1 MRHDR
6 ATPGYGAGR
15 GKSFER
21 YYLRN
26 VLSEGCNCAELVI
39 TNNELGR
46 DAPSIGVTGTI
57 AAILGRLFSPCKGR
71 SRPDSGGSS

>member
-6 ATPGYGAGR
+6 ATLGYGAGQ
-15 GKSFER
+15 GESFER

-39 TNNELGR
+39 TDNELGR
-46 DAPSIGVTGTI
+46 DASRIGVTGTI
-57 AAILGRLFSPCKGR
+57 AAIFARLFSLCKGW